1 MSQEQAHKNSR
12 AAYVMVAVVGGMLGL
27 AYAAVPLYDLF
38 CSVTGYGGT
47 TQRASVANFK
57 VTDRDVT
64 VRFAANLNHDMP
76 WDFKPLQNKQFLKI
90 GEQSIAYFEVYN
102 PTSESITGTATFN
115 VTPFKVGEY
124 FVKLDCFC
132 FTEQT
137 LEPGERRKMPVVYYV
152 DPSMIEDRN
161 VEEVSEITLS
171 YTFFVD
177 KDLETVDSSAN

>member
-1 MSQEQAHKNSR
+1 M
-12 AAYVMVAVVGGMLGL
+12 AYVMVAVVGGMLGL
-27 AYAAVPLYDLF
+27 AYASVPLYDLF
-38 CSVTGYGGT
+38 CRVTGYGGT
-47 TQRASVANFK
+47 PQRSTVANFK
-57 VTDRDVT
+57 ITDRDVT
-64 VRFAANLNHDMP
+64 VRFSANLNHDMP

-102 PTSESITGTATFN
+102 PTSESVTGTATFN
-115 VTPFKVGEY
+115 VAPHKAGEY

-132 FTEQT
+132 FTEQL

-161 VEEVSEITLS
+161 LEEVSEITLS

-177 KDLETVDSSAN
+177 KNAESVESNAN